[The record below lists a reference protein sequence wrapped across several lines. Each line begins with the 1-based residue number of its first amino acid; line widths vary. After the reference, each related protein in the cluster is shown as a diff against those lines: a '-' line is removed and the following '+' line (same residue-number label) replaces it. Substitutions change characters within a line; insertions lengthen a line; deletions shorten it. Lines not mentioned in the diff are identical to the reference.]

1 MADLIRISR
10 TKADPG
16 IPFAPAT
23 LYKWMH
29 LGKNPE
35 LFVKIGGALF
45 LDRAKLA
52 ELIENSR
59 VNDAKCSCR
68 RGRK

>member
-1 MADLIRISR
+1 MADLIRVSR
-10 TKADPG
+10 TKADSG
-16 IPFAPAT
+16 ISFAAAT

-29 LGKNPE
+29 LGKHPE

-45 LDRAKLA
+45 LDRSKLA

-59 VNDAKCSCR
+59 AKGAACGNR
-68 RGRK
+68 RTRK